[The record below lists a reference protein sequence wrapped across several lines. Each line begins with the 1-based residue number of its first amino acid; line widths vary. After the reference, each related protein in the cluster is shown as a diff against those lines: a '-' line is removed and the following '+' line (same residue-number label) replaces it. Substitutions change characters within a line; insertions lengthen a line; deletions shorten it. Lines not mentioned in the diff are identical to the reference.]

1 MVVQLNRV
9 VNLAL
14 PTRLARQIA
23 KKIMTI
29 QLGILQLII
38 GLCAIMVGGLI
49 VYFVINYNIKK
60 EKERKERQ
68 QNKVHNYGD

>member
-1 MVVQLNRV
+1 LVVQLNRV

-14 PTRLARQIA
+14 PTSLARQIA
-23 KKIMTI
+23 QKIMDI
-29 QLGILQLII
+29 HYGILQLII

-60 EKERKERQ
+60 EEEQKEKER
-68 QNKVHNYGD
+68 NKSPYEI

>member
-1 MVVQLNRV
+1 
-9 VNLAL
+9 
-14 PTRLARQIA
+14 
-23 KKIMTI
+23 MTI

-60 EKERKERQ
+60 EKEKKER
-68 QNKVHNYGD
+68 KKLPYEI

>member
-1 MVVQLNRV
+1 
-9 VNLAL
+9 
-14 PTRLARQIA
+14 
-23 KKIMTI
+23 MTI

-60 EKERKERQ
+60 EKEEKER
-68 QNKVHNYGD
+68 KKPPY